1 MLFTK
6 KKKKKEDPR
15 WGLLVLHGDQKEE
28 IVFKWAVSG
37 YLVKACKQSNSKKK
51 ILSNILA

>member
-1 MLFTK
+1 MHACIM
-6 KKKKKEDPR
+6 PR
-15 WGLLVLHGDQKEE
+15 EGGWGLLVLHGDQKEE